1 MYRNDSLSSDALIQ
15 AKVDAI
21 CVRALFAR
29 ARKGAMLAPLAMLFI
44 GWMEKDVVSTPILV
58 AWMIVNA
65 IAGLFNFLL
74 TSHLLKHPPPDERM
88 AYWHQ
93 WEFVIRL
100 SQGVI
105 WGSAAI
111 LFHVE
116 SPNSLGNDLS
126 VLVVLV
132 SVSAV
137 TLVNIA
143 SSTRILAGF
152 CVGILL
158 IPAAY
163 YFWIGGTTHTMFGF
177 GLILLLLVELET
189 GREAYR
195 QFAGGVRWGVL
206 NKETSMQ
213 LEIRNR
219 ELDELNQQLS
229 TIAIHD
235 KLTGL
240 YNRHFIVE
248 QLAMQHDLFLRYG
261 TACSLVLL
269 DLDHFKQVNDM
280 HGHAAGD
287 STLVAF
293 SRCVEKEL
301 RHGDIFAR
309 YGGEEF
315 LLVLPS
321 IDLDAALQLA
331 NRIRVKIASAP
342 LVEQPML
349 LTVTASFGVA
359 QLRIDE
365 SVEQWLNRADKAL
378 YRAKGSGRNCVMT

>member
-1 MYRNDSLSSDALIQ
+1 MYRNDTLSSNAVVQ

-21 CVRALFAR
+21 CIRALFSR
-29 ARKGAMLAPLAMLFI
+29 ARKGAMLAPFAMLFMV
-44 GWMEKDVVSTPILV
+44 WMEKDVLSIPVLV
-58 AWMIVNA
+58 GWLIVNA
-65 IAGLFNFLL
+65 IPDLFNFLL
-74 TSHLLKHPPPDERM
+74 TSHLLKHPPPDEKM

-93 WEFVIRL
+93 WEFAIRL
-100 SQGVI
+100 TQGLI
-105 WGSAAI
+105 WGSTAI
-111 LFHVE
+111 LFHIE
-116 SPNSLGNDLS
+116 GTNSLVNDLS

-137 TLVNIA
+137 ILVNIA
-143 SSTRILAGF
+143 SSIRILTGF
-152 CVGILL
+152 SLGILL

-163 YFWIGGTTHTMFGF
+163 YFWLGGPTHILFASG
-177 GLILLLLVELET
+177 LLLLLWVELET

-195 QFAGGVRWGVL
+195 QFAEGVRWGVL

-248 QLAMQHDLFLRYG
+248 QLEMQHDLFLRYG

-269 DLDHFKQVNDM
+269 DLDHFKQVNDF
-280 HGHAAGD
+280 HGHAVGD
-287 STLVAF
+287 ATLIAF
-293 SRCVEKEL
+293 SRCVENEL

-315 LLVLPS
+315 LLVLPT
-321 IDLDAALQLA
+321 IDLDAALQLS
-331 NRIRVKIASAP
+331 NRIRLKIASAP
-342 LVEQPML
+342 MIEQPDT

-365 SVEQWLNRADKAL
+365 SVGEWLDRADKAL
-378 YRAKGSGRNCVMT
+378 YRAKGNGRNCVMA

>member
-1 MYRNDSLSSDALIQ
+1 MYRNSSASSDIAVQ

-21 CVRALFAR
+21 CIRALFSR
-29 ARKGAMLAPLAMLFI
+29 ARKGAMLAPFAMLFMV
-44 GWMEKDVVSTPILV
+44 WMEKDVVRMPVLV
-58 AWMIVNA
+58 GWLLVNA
-65 IAGLFNFLL
+65 IPDLFNFLL
-74 TSHLLKHPPPDERM
+74 TSHLLKHPPPDEKI

-93 WEFVIRL
+93 WEFAIRL
-100 SQGVI
+100 TQGLI
-105 WGSAAI
+105 WGAAAV

-116 SPNSLGNDLS
+116 GANSLVNDLG

-137 TLVNIA
+137 ILVNIA

-152 CVGILL
+152 SFGILL

-163 YFWIGGTTHTMFGF
+163 YFWLGGATHILFGF
-177 GLILLLLVELET
+177 GLLLLLWVELET
-189 GREAYR
+189 GREGYR
-195 QFAGGVRWGVL
+195 QFAEGVRWGVL
-206 NKETSMQ
+206 NKENSMQ

-248 QLAMQHDLFLRYG
+248 QLEMQHDLFLRYG

-269 DLDHFKQVNDM
+269 DLDHFKMVNDM
-280 HGHAAGD
+280 YGHAGGD
-287 STLVAF
+287 ATLVAF
-293 SRCVEKEL
+293 SQCVENEL

-315 LLVLPS
+315 LLVLPK
-321 IDLDAALQLA
+321 IDLDAALQLS
-331 NRIRVKIASAP
+331 NRIRLKIASAP
-342 LVEQPML
+342 MLGEPMQL
-349 LTVTASFGVA
+349 SVTASFGVA

-365 SVEQWLNRADKAL
+365 SVGDWLDRADKAL
-378 YRAKGSGRNCVMT
+378 YRAKENGRNCVMA

>member
-65 IAGLFNFLL
+65 IADLINFLL

-88 AYWHQ
+88 AYWYQ

-116 SPNSLGNDLS
+116 GSNSLVNDLS
-126 VLVVLV
+126 VLVVIV

-137 TLVNIA
+137 ILVNIA
-143 SSTRILAGF
+143 SCTRILAGF
-152 CVGILL
+152 SVGILL

-177 GLILLLLVELET
+177 GLILLLLVEVET

-195 QFAGGVRWGVL
+195 QFAEGVRWGVL

-269 DLDHFKQVNDM
+269 DLDHFKQVHDM
-280 HGHAAGD
+280 PGHTAGD

-378 YRAKGSGRNCVMT
+378 YRAKGNGRNCVMT

>member
-1 MYRNDSLSSDALIQ
+1 MYRNDALSSDAVVQ

-21 CVRALFAR
+21 CIRALFAR
-29 ARKGAMLAPLAMLFI
+29 ARKGAMLAPFAMLFLV
-44 GWMEKDVVSTPILV
+44 WMEKDVLSVPVL
-58 AWMIVNA
+58 AGWFIVNV
-65 IAGLFNFLL
+65 IPDIFNFLL

-93 WEFVIRL
+93 WEFYIRIV
-100 SQGVI
+100 QGLI

-111 LFHVE
+111 LFHIE
-116 SPNSLGNDLS
+116 GENSLVNDLS

-132 SVSAV
+132 AVSAV
-137 TLVNIA
+137 ILVNIA
-143 SSTRILAGF
+143 SSIRIMTGF
-152 CVGILL
+152 GIGILV
-158 IPAAY
+158 IPATY
-163 YFWIGGTTHTMFGF
+163 YFWLGGSTHILFGF
-177 GLILLLLVELET
+177 GLLLLLWVELEI

-195 QFAGGVRWGVL
+195 QFAEGVRWGVI

-248 QLAMQHDLFLRYG
+248 QLEMQHDLYLRYG

-269 DLDHFKQVNDM
+269 DLDYFKQVNDVY
-280 HGHAAGD
+280 GHTGGD
-287 STLVAF
+287 ATLVAF
-293 SRCVEKEL
+293 SKCVENEL
-301 RHGDIFAR
+301 RNGDIFAR

-315 LLVLPS
+315 LLVLPT

-331 NRIRVKIASAP
+331 NRIRLKIAST
-342 LVEQPML
+342 PML
-349 LTVTASFGVA
+349 LQPKPLSVTASFGVA

-365 SVEQWLNRADKAL
+365 TVGDWLDRADKAL
-378 YRAKGSGRNCVMT
+378 YRAKENGRNCVMA